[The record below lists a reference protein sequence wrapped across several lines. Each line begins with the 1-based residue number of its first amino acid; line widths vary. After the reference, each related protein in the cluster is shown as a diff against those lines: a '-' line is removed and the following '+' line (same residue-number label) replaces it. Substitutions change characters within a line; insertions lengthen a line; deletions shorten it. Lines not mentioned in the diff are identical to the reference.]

1 MTGRCQVCQSCL
13 QLPTADMESTRQKYL
28 CIFDSCQQKVF
39 STKYGWKRHL
49 LKEHA
54 TALVPQ
60 YMCEFC
66 ALGFSSVDKYQER
79 LQLIEEKQEQ
89 EGIRPRRGQGKHIKA
104 PVIHEAESEEEVK
117 KEENLLDN
125 FNPDFLSSH

>member
-1 MTGRCQVCQSCL
+1 
-13 QLPTADMESTRQKYL
+13 MESTRQKYI
-28 CIFDSCQQKVF
+28 CIFDSCQQRAF

-79 LQLIEEKQEQ
+79 LQLIEEKQQQ
-89 EGIRPRRGQGKHIKA
+89 EGTRQLRGQAKRPKA
-104 PVIHEAESEEEVK
+104 AVIEEEESEEEVK
-117 KEENLLDN
+117 KEQDLQASN
-125 FNPDFLSSH
+125 FLPTSDFLSSH